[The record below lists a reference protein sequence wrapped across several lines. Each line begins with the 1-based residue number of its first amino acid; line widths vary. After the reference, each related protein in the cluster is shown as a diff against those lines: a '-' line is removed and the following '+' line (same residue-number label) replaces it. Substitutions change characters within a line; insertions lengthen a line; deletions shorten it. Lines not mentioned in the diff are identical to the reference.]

1 MKRFASVLAA
11 GSLMA
16 GLAMAVPAVSQTA
29 IGTLQTSGAI
39 TIVGTVTDVFG
50 NKFVLEDSSG
60 RILVDNGPDWF
71 HRVEVKR
78 GDKMTVIGRPDGGSF
93 EAFALVRADGTR
105 QEIRPDR
112 GPPPWSGGRRERGER
127 QAGQTQRTESP
138 AAQSQ
143 AGQRQAAA
151 PVKTKRGPQKVTSG
165 EELPRSEIL
174 ARLEKAGY
182 TRIDDVDRKRH
193 HWEVEAR
200 NRFGEKVEVHIDFA
214 GNIYKEKLDD

>member
-1 MKRFASVLAA
+1 MRRSPALLLAGALAA
-11 GSLMA
+11 G
-16 GLAMAVPAVSQTA
+16 LAVAAPAASQTA

-71 HRVEVKR
+71 HRIEVKR
-78 GDKMTVIGRPDGGSF
+78 GDKLTVIGRPDGGSF
-93 EAFALVRADGTR
+93 DSFTIVRADGTR

-112 GPPPWSGGRRERGER
+112 GPPPWSGGPRRSTNDRDR
-127 QAGQTQRTESP
+127 R
-138 AAQSQ
+138 
-143 AGQRQAAA
+143 AAA
-151 PVKTKRGPQKVTSG
+151 PIESKRGPRHVSAAD
-165 EELPRSEIL
+165 ELPRSEIV
-174 ARLEKAGY
+174 ARLERAGY
-182 TRIDDVDRKRH
+182 TRIDDFDRKKH